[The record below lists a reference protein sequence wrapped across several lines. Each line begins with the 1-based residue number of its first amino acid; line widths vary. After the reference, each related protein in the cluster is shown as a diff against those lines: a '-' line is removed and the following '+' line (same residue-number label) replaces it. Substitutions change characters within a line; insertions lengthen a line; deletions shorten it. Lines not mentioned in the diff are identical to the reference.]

1 MTWREGLFLV
11 RSSIFA
17 AVLTWLAQLWAR
29 SFVKAQLLPAACAA
43 LSEYLQ
49 RDVRLGEVRSVS
61 PLGVTLQTFSIGPHR
76 EEFSCTEVPVM
87 KIRARPFTSLRRG
100 KVVIDAVLS
109 EPSVLV
115 SGERASA
122 RDQQETVAAYSLETA
137 STPSRMT
144 QRVWIFLQIPPPP
157 WRVNPRSRA
166 VPALTEQIKTT
177 ENERAL
183 VALPARQYKAQPHR
197 ACAGVGGDDALAACA
212 WPSLSCFPA
221 VALHQKWNLALRDRE

>member
-1 MTWREGLFLV
+1 MKRISWYTSKLPCFVIQQLLVTEALPPEQAADLAHDLAGGLFLV

-17 AVLTWLAQLWAR
+17 AVLTWLAQLRAR

-61 PLGVTLQTFSIGPHR
+61 PIGVTLQTFSIGPHR

-144 QRVWIFLQIPPPP
+144 QRVRIFYKYPPPP
-157 WRVNPRSRA
+157 GESTLGA
-166 VPALTEQIKTT
+166 GLY
-177 ENERAL
+177 
-183 VALPARQYKAQPHR
+183 LP
-197 ACAGVGGDDALAACA
+197 
-212 WPSLSCFPA
+212 
-221 VALHQKWNLALRDRE
+221 